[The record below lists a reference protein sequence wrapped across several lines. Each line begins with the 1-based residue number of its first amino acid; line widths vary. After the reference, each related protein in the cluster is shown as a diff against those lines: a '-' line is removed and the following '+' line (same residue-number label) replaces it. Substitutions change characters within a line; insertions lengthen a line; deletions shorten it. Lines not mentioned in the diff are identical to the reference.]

1 MYGAGEQ
8 GWWETSWD
16 RQDPISPPYS
26 RGCLGATPMPPLSQ
40 AALLCHDA
48 GRACPLL
55 GPAGLDLLRW
65 DRCVPGFPRDL
76 IVHRGETLLGA
87 ISRASP
93 LVHPELVGYPVPAS
107 VPNHQALGT

>member
-1 MYGAGEQ
+1 
-8 GWWETSWD
+8 
-16 RQDPISPPYS
+16 
-26 RGCLGATPMPPLSQ
+26 MPPLSQ